1 MPTPTT
7 VEQTRG
13 SRVVRFLNKCGA
25 LLEKR
30 GFKWGLW
37 SPTQLIEV
45 AKHRCD
51 TDDFGGGEFFEPLSR
66 LLESCQREARLNL
79 AGKLALRADVVRTLS
94 NRLLMQRDRQLLP
107 EILNQQINQPVF
119 ILGLPRSGTTLLH
132 TLLAADPDHR
142 APLCWEVMWPSPPGE
157 NRERERIRRA
167 SRSLASLLW
176 LAPTFDHVHA
186 IGAELPQE
194 CVSLMT
200 PSFLSDQFD
209 TMYNVPSYRS
219 WFLEQDLQPAYEFH
233 RRFLQHLQQRK
244 KALRWILKA
253 PTHLFALPALLSIYP
268 DARFVQTHRDPTEA
282 IASVSSLITILRRIF
297 SDVVDP
303 RKVAR
308 EAWRYWAEA
317 MAKFLRDR
325 DRSLPSERICDVKYA
340 DIRHDPMDAV
350 RYIYTYFG
358 WPFSTAAEQCIE
370 KSLRSQPREQNGF
383 HRYRPSQFKLD
394 MMDREQDFGA
404 YCARFGLSPLRRSVV
419 SGLSLDWPKPEAN
432 ALSINRGNQ
441 AMPFG
446 SKAAS

>member
-13 SRVVRFLNKCGA
+13 PLVVRSLNKCGA

-37 SPTQLIEV
+37 SPTELIEI
-45 AKHRCD
+45 AKYRCGI
-51 TDDFGGGEFFEPLSR
+51 DDFGGGEFVEPLSR
-66 LLESCQREARLNL
+66 LLESCQREAHLNV
-79 AGKLALRADVVRTLS
+79 AGKLAVRADVVRILC

-107 EILNQQINQPVF
+107 EIVNQQIRYPVF
-119 ILGLPRSGTTLLH
+119 IVGLPRSGTTLLH

-142 APLCWEVMWPSPPGE
+142 APLCWEVMWPSPPGK
-157 NRERERIRRA
+157 NHARQRIRRA
-167 SRSLASLLW
+167 RRSLASLRW

-219 WFLEQDLQPAYEFH
+219 WFLEQDLQPAYQFH

-253 PTHLFALPALLSIYP
+253 PTHLFALPTLLSIYP
-268 DARFVQTHRDPTEA
+268 DARFVQTHREPTEA

-297 SDVVDP
+297 SDDVDP

-308 EAWRYWAEA
+308 EAWRYWAET

-325 DRSLPSERICDVKYA
+325 DRYLPPERICDLKYS
-340 DIRHDPMDAV
+340 DIRRDPMDAV
-350 RYIYTYFG
+350 RNIYAHFG
-358 WPFSTAAEQCIE
+358 WRLSAATEQCIE
-370 KSLRSQPREQNGF
+370 KSLRNQPRQRNGF
-383 HRYRPSQFKLD
+383 HRYRPSQFELD
-394 MMDREQDFGA
+394 MMEREDFGP
-404 YCARFGLSPLRRSVV
+404 YCARFGLFPLREEELAKMER
-419 SGLSLDWPKPEAN
+419 WPKPEA
-432 ALSINRGNQ
+432 ASLPINRSDAG
-441 AMPFG
+441 MTFH
-446 SKAAS
+446 

>member
-1 MPTPTT
+1 MSTPTT

-13 SRVVRFLNKCGA
+13 PRVVRFLNKCSA

-30 GFKWGLW
+30 GFKWGHW

-45 AKHRCD
+45 AKHRCG

-66 LLESCQREARLNL
+66 LLESCQREAHLNV
-79 AGKLALRADVVRTLS
+79 AGKLAVRADVVRTLS

-107 EILNQQINQPVF
+107 EIVNQQISRPVF

-157 NRERERIRRA
+157 KRERERIRRA
-167 SRSLASLLW
+167 SKSLASLRW
-176 LAPTFDHVHA
+176 LAPTFNHVHA

-219 WFLEQDLQPAYEFH
+219 WFLKQDLQPAYEFH
-233 RRFLQHLQQRK
+233 RRFLQHLQHRK
-244 KALRWILKA
+244 KAPRWILKA
-253 PTHLFALPALLSIYP
+253 PTHLFALPTLLSIYP

-282 IASVSSLITILRRIF
+282 ITSVSSLITILRRIF
-297 SDVVDP
+297 SDEVDP

-308 EAWRYWAEA
+308 EAWRYWAET

-325 DRSLPSERICDVKYA
+325 DRSLPSERICDLKYT
-340 DIRHDPMDAV
+340 DLRHDPMDAV
-350 RYIYTYFG
+350 RYIYSYFG
-358 WPFSTAAEQCIE
+358 WSLSPDTERWIE
-370 KSLRSQPREQNGF
+370 KCLRNQPHEQNGF
-383 HRYRPSQFKLD
+383 HRYRPSQFELD
-394 MMDREQDFGA
+394 MVDREQDFGP
-404 YCARFGLSPLRRSVV
+404 YCARFGLSPLP
-419 SGLSLDWPKPEAN
+419 G
-432 ALSINRGNQ
+432 RGITKVKRTLLFEPRL
-441 AMPFG
+441 ARAG
-446 SKAAS
+446 SDRLVN